1 MSKLIKLSIEV
12 TAIPKDKIKAHT
24 NGKSYVSIDCWVND
38 EPDRFGKDVSL
49 NISPSKEERDAKAPK
64 IYCGGG
70 ETKWGFEKSEQ
81 PKKIDRWD
89 VSKDDS
95 SDIPF

>member
-49 NISPSKEERDAKAPK
+49 NIQAKKNVTQKHQRFTAVAARLNGALK
-64 IYCGGG
+64 RANNL
-70 ETKWGFEKSEQ
+70 K
-81 PKKIDRWD
+81 R
-89 VSKDDS
+89 
-95 SDIPF
+95 